1 MTQHPTVAQSPTVTQ
16 SPTVASPVP
25 TAAAPGTRPGPGVG
39 LLMAVVSAA
48 AFGTSGAV
56 ARSLLDAGWTPG
68 ALVTFR
74 IGVAALLLIVPAAV
88 AMRGRW
94 HLVRRHAARLLGYG
108 TFAVAGAQLFY
119 FSAIQ
124 HLSVGVALLIEYLA
138 PVLIVGW
145 MWGRHGR
152 RPVRLTVVGV
162 ALSLVGLV
170 LVLDLAGGVR
180 IELVGVVF
188 ALLAAVGLAV
198 YFLLADQDD
207 DGEPLPPIALA
218 AGGLVVGFVVL
229 VAAGLSRLLPVEM
242 STADVVLAGLTVPWW
257 APALELAVVAGS
269 FAYVLGVAAVRRL
282 RPTVAS
288 FVSLTEVVFAVLFA
302 WWLLGELPAP
312 VQLLGGVLIVAGVV
326 AVRLGDARSVPR
338 PRPDHPHQD
347 LRTAA

>member
-1 MTQHPTVAQSPTVTQ
+1 MAQTRTARTAP
-16 SPTVASPVP
+16 AGGVP
-25 TAAAPGTRPGPGVG
+25 APRTSSAPLSVVG
-39 LLMAVVSAA
+39 LVMAVASAA

-56 ARSLLDAGWTPG
+56 ARSLLDTGWSPL

-74 IGVAALLLIVPAAV
+74 VGVGALLLLVPALV
-88 AMRGRW
+88 ALRGRW
-94 HLVRRHAARLLGYG
+94 YLVRRHALRLAAYG

-152 RPVRLTVVGV
+152 RPARLTVAGV
-162 ALSLVGLV
+162 ALSLVGLA
-170 LVLDLAGGVR
+170 LVLDVTGGVQVS
-180 IELVGVVF
+180 LVGVLF
-188 ALLAAVGLAV
+188 ALGAAVGLAV
-198 YFLLADQDD
+198 YFLLADGDE
-207 DGEPLPPIALA
+207 DGESLPPIALA

-229 VAAGLSRLLPVEM
+229 GLACLSGLLPVET
-242 STADVVLAGLTVPWW
+242 STSDVALAGWTLPWW
-257 APALELAVVAGS
+257 AAALELAVVAGS
-269 FAYVLGVAAVRRL
+269 FAYVLGVVAVRRL

-302 WWLLGELPAP
+302 WWLLGQLPRP

-326 AVRLGDARSVPR
+326 AVRLGDVR
-338 PRPDHPHQD
+338 PPAGSPD
-347 LRTAA
+347 RTPDPAA

>member
-1 MTQHPTVAQSPTVTQ
+1 MARTSAARMPAAPTSGAPTPTVA
-16 SPTVASPVP
+16 
-25 TAAAPGTRPGPGVG
+25 GPARAGRDTGRLSGLG
-39 LLMAVVSAA
+39 LLMAVASAA

-56 ARSLLDAGWTPG
+56 ARSLLDAGWSPL

-74 IGVAALLLIVPAAV
+74 VGVGALLLLVPAVLAL
-88 AMRGRW
+88 RGRW
-94 HLVRRHAARLLGYG
+94 HLVRTHALRLAAYG

-138 PVLIVGW
+138 PVLIVAW

-162 ALSLVGLV
+162 ALSLVGLA
-170 LVLDLAGGVR
+170 LVLDVTGGVR

-207 DGEPLPPIALA
+207 DGTEPLPPIALA

-229 VAAGLSRLLPVEM
+229 LLAGLSRLLPFRS
-242 STADVVLAGLTVPWW
+242 STADVVLAGWTLPWW

-302 WWLLGELPAP
+302 WWLLAELPTP

-326 AVRLGDARSVPR
+326 AVRLGDVR
-338 PRPDHPHQD
+338 PPAGSPD
-347 LRTAA
+347 RTADPAA